1 MRAGCER
8 RNQWAAAVPN
18 SRQLAERLRA
28 HARLYRH
35 VAEQRLYRHVAEQR
49 LYRHVA
55 EQMWS
60 ETRAE
65 ELIRLAVECVRAAE
79 TADATAAKNKPDA
92 A

>member
-1 MRAGCER
+1 MRAGWDR
-8 RNQWAAAVPN
+8 RNRWAATVPN
-18 SRQLAERLRA
+18 SQQLAERLRA

-35 VAEQRLYRHVAEQR
+35 I
-49 LYRHVA
+49 A

-65 ELIRLAVECVRAAE
+65 ELIRLAEECVRAAE
-79 TADATAAKNKPDA
+79 IAEATAAENKPDA